1 MQHGPIADS
10 LPRGWIRSIEQGLY
24 FFLDQRINVRHA
36 STLPVAEV
44 VRRWRFVLRVFYAK
58 VLSKTADRLIS
69 RVSLRDRS
77 RQAGPINGCCH
88 ADVGLISIGREGRK
102 TAQKIFCVAE
112 READGTP
119 HGKIGFDSRNH
130 TFTSGH
136 GWAICL
142 SSATSALA

>member
-1 MQHGPIADS
+1 MCRCATDPAKLAQSMA
-10 LPRGWIRSIEQGLY
+10 
-24 FFLDQRINVRHA
+24 
-36 STLPVAEV
+36 VAV
-44 VRRWRFVLRVFYAK
+44 
-58 VLSKTADRLIS
+58 T
-69 RVSLRDRS
+69 
-77 RQAGPINGCCH
+77 
-88 ADVGLISIGREGRK
+88 DVGLISIGREGRK